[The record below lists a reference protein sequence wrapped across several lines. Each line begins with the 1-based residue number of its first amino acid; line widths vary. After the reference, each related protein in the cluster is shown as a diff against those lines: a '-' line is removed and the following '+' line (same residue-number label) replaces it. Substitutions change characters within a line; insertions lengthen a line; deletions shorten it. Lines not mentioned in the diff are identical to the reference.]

1 MALQDDPLALLTR
14 KLAGTDP
21 TPVVQAGSPYVSPT
35 TPPTVAPAEG
45 GGVDVSKAYWANLEV
60 VCDADVAI
68 TLVGRRPGESTFVA
82 VDGFVGKE
90 VEAPGLSM
98 LALVSLYDEV
108 YCLVP
113 TPGGATNV
121 AIVIAPCLGGAA

>member
-21 TPVVQAGSPYVSPT
+21 TPVVQPGSPYQSPT
-35 TPPTVAPAEG
+35 PPPTVAPASG
-45 GGVDVSKAYWANLEV
+45 GGVDVSKAYWASLEV
-60 VCDADVAI
+60 LCDADVAV
-68 TLVGRRPGESTFVA
+68 TLVGRRPGETGFVP
-82 VDGFVGKE
+82 VDGFVLKD
-90 VEAPGLSM
+90 VAAPGLSM

-113 TPGGATNV
+113 TPGGATDV